1 MLYSRSLL
9 VIYFTHSRVY
19 VNRNYFEHLQ
29 YLVILE
35 VIDIVGLL
43 NFFFFF
49 LHLVRPASFE
59 KRRRV
64 KLESIGIF
72 EKFSCSLSV
81 KF

>member
-1 MLYSRSLL
+1 M
-9 VIYFTHSRVY
+9 Y

-49 LHLVRPASFE
+49 FTFSNASVFL
-59 KRRRV
+59 K
-64 KLESIGIF
+64 KKESETREYRYF
-72 EKFSCSLSV
+72 
-81 KF
+81 